1 VSSTE
6 PRLESW
12 IRAALTE
19 ARRAAEL
26 GEVPVGALLVLDDE
40 VVARGHN
47 TTESSDDP
55 AAHAEIHALR
65 AAGAATGDWRL
76 EGSTLVVTLE
86 PCPMCMGAI
95 IWARVARLVY
105 GAADP
110 RYGACGSA
118 LDLRPLAPHLTRVDA
133 GILAEECGELLRGF
147 FRRLRD

>member
-1 VSSTE
+1 MNSPE
-6 PRLESW
+6 P
-12 IRAALTE
+12 AADVWMRMALRE
-19 ARRAAEL
+19 ARRAERA
-26 GEVPVGALLVLDDE
+26 GEVPVGAVLLQDDE

-47 TTESSDDP
+47 TTEASDDP

-65 AAGAATGDWRL
+65 AGGAALGDWRL
-76 EGSTLVVTLE
+76 EGTTLVVTLE

-105 GAADP
+105 GTADP

-118 LDLRPLAPHLTRVDA
+118 VDLTSMAPHLQRIDA
-133 GILAEECGELLRGF
+133 GVAEDECRKLLRGF